1 LRLGAP
7 LVWRGLDVSQVVGRI
22 IREYEATPNEDKPKG
37 INVDTIGVGGG
48 VADLLRR
55 NKVLEADEVDIRD
68 VNVADAPAVD
78 ELNSRL
84 RDELWWQGREYFQA
98 RDCTFPIAN
107 LTKEQLEVIEELIS
121 ELAAPTYDFTVAG
134 KRVVMS
140 KKDMKKELGKS
151 PTLPTPF

>member
-1 LRLGAP
+1 MRLGAP